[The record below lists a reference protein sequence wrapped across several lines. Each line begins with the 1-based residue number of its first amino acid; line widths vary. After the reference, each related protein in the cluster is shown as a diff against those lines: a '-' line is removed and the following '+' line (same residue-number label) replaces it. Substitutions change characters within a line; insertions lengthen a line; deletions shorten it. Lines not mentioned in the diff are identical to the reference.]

1 MKRKK
6 KPGCIS
12 EILLSKLRFLTHVGC
27 TSVMENINSK
37 TFFAIVSPEGMSR
50 NKSQGFLKK
59 ELIFLPINIP

>member
-12 EILLSKLRFLTHVGC
+12 EILLSKLRFVTHVGC

-37 TFFAIVSPEGMSR
+37 TFFAIVSPEGMYP
-50 NKSQGFLKK
+50 KVFLKK
-59 ELIFLPINIP
+59 NWIFLPINIP